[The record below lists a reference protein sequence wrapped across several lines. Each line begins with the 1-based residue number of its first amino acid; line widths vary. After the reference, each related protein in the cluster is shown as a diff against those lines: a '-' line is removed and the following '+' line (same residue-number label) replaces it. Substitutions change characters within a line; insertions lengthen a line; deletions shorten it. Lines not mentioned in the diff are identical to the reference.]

1 MTATPMARVT
11 ALAVLLGAVP
21 AGAVAQSLAARVGAV
36 RDGRVHFSFAAR
48 PGVCGNG
55 RNISMSSGSGD
66 WESDCEPGPVRI
78 SMERSGG
85 ALVRI
90 RTYVGG
96 RWRPG
101 VDAVT
106 DLGTVPAAEAA
117 QYLLDVARHGE
128 GHPGSDAI
136 LGAALGDSVNVW
148 PDLLD
153 IARSPGVPTATKKS
167 AVFWLGQAAG
177 EAAVQ
182 GLTGLATESDQD
194 EQVKE
199 SAIFA
204 LSQLH
209 HGAGVEPLI
218 TIARSNADPRLRKKA
233 LFWLGQSGDP
243 RALALFEELLT
254 GKR

>member
-1 MTATPMARVT
+1 MTRPTTPR
-11 ALAVLLGAVP
+11 ALALALLLGAVP
-21 AGAVAQSLAARVGAV
+21 GSVAAQGIASRVDAV
-36 RDGRVHFSFAAR
+36 RDGRVHMSFAAR

-55 RNISMSSGSGD
+55 RNIQMSSSSGD

-78 SMERSGG
+78 SLERQAG
-85 ALVRI
+85 ATVRI

-101 VDAVT
+101 VASVT

-117 QYLLDVARHGE
+117 HYLLDVARHGDK
-128 GHPGSDAI
+128 HPGSGAI
-136 LGAALGDSVNVW
+136 LGAALADSVTVW
-148 PDLLD
+148 PDLLA
-153 IARSPGVPTATKKS
+153 IARSPSVATATKKS

-182 GLTGLATESDQD
+182 GLTGLATEKDAD

-209 HGAGVEPLI
+209 NGAGVEPLI
-218 TIARSNADPRLRKKA
+218 RIARSNADPRLRKKA
-233 LFWLGQSGDP
+233 IFWLGQSDDP

-254 GKR
+254 KH

>member
-1 MTATPMARVT
+1 MARVA
-11 ALAVLLGAVP
+11 ALTAVLGILP
-21 AGAVAQSLAARVGAV
+21 AGLAAQGIASRVDAV
-36 RDGRVHFSFAAR
+36 RDGRVHLSFAAR
-48 PGVCGNG
+48 AGVCGNG
-55 RNISMSSGSGD
+55 RNINMSSESGD

-78 SMERSGG
+78 AIEKQAGVI
-85 ALVRI
+85 VRV

-96 RWRPG
+96 RWRSG
-101 VDAVT
+101 VESVT

-117 QYLLDVARHGE
+117 QYLLDVARHTDGR
-128 GHPGSDAI
+128 GGSGAI
-136 LGAALGDSVNVW
+136 LGAALADSIVVW
-148 PDLLD
+148 PDLLA
-153 IARSPGVPTATKKS
+153 IARATDVASSTRKD

-182 GLTGLATESDQD
+182 GLTGLANESDQD

-199 SAIFA
+199 SAVFA

-218 TIARSNADPRLRKKA
+218 KIARSSADPRLRKKA
-233 LFWLGQSGDP
+233 IFWLGQSDDP

>member
-1 MTATPMARVT
+1 ML
-11 ALAVLLGAVP
+11 ALALL
-21 AGAVAQSLAARVGAV
+21 AGAVSGVAAQGLAARVAAV
-36 RDGRVHFSFAAR
+36 PGGRVHLSFAAR

-66 WESDCEPGPVRI
+66 WESDCEPGPVRV
-78 SMERSGG
+78 SLERQGG
-85 ALVRI
+85 TTVRI

-96 RWRPG
+96 RWRAG

-117 QYLLDVARHGE
+117 RYLLDVARHGD
-128 GHPGSDAI
+128 GRPGSDAI
-136 LGAALGDSVNVW
+136 LGAALADSVTVW

-153 IARSPGVPTATKKS
+153 IARSAGVPTATKKS

-182 GLTGLATESDQD
+182 GLTGLVTENDSD

-218 TIARSNADPRLRKKA
+218 KIARTSTDPRLRKKA
-233 LFWLGQSGDP
+233 IFWLGQSDDP

-254 GKR
+254 KH